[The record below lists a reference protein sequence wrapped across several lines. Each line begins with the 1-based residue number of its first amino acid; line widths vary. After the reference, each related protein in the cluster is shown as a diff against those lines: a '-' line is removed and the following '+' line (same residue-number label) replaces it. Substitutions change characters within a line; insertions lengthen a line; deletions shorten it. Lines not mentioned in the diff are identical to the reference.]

1 MGNAKDERGRMK
13 DEKRRLLLGD
23 RQLITDYLLLIM
35 NLLIF
40 RRVADNIKRPAFGL
54 IIKSANI
61 FT

>member
-1 MGNAKDERGRMK
+1 MK

-40 RRVADNIKRPAFGL
+40 RRVADNIKRSAFGL

-61 FT
+61 FA